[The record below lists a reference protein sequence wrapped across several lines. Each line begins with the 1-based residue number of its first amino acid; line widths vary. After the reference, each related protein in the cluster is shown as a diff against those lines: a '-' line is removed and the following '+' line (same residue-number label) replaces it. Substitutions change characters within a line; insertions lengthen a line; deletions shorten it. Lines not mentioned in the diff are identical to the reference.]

1 MLVKSKT
8 LDRPPSKESWDTQ
21 SKSDSFNFSQCVS
34 DFHVDSIKSRV
45 HKWKTLK
52 VSINRAAHWLVLK
65 LLCKRTV
72 ILTLGLRSP
81 VERPLSV
88 ARKVPNEE
96 RDPEEM
102 ACRVHQAIQGENDPA
117 RSPEPFGRSTVRL
130 LLFSLNILMTH
141 ASTYPKIFCFV
152 INSCFSVFIFIKL
165 GFWFSCLTFPT
176 QRLTLNFCLLWIQG
190 RGNQMM
196 NGSLHHNS
204 QDKGHNNVSLA
215 MQRITLMIP
224 RYTYRTV
231 LPNTKTTYIKSDF

>member
-21 SKSDSFNFSQCVS
+21 SKSDSFNFSQCIS

-52 VSINRAAHWLVLK
+52 VSINRTAHWFGLK

-72 ILTLGLRSP
+72 ILTLGLRSS

-102 ACRVHQAIQGENDPA
+102 ACRVHQAIQRENDPA

-130 LLFSLNILMTH
+130 LLFSLNILVTH

-152 INSCFSVFIFIKL
+152 MNSCFSVFILIKL
-165 GFWFSCLTFPT
+165 GF
-176 QRLTLNFCLLWIQG
+176 
-190 RGNQMM
+190 
-196 NGSLHHNS
+196 
-204 QDKGHNNVSLA
+204 
-215 MQRITLMIP
+215 
-224 RYTYRTV
+224 
-231 LPNTKTTYIKSDF
+231 